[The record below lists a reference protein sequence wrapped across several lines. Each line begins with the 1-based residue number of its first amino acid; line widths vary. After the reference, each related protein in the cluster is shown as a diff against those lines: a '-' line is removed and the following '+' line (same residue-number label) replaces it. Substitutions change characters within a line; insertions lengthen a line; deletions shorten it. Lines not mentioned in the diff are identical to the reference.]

1 MSAVRNSLPRTAM
14 SFDCGLRNLAVALVC
29 VREGFAFPAEYRT
42 FASAEETNDAFKA
55 RCLVY
60 FLREAWQL
68 LDARLL
74 DVSLYLERTTRVKN
88 VKRLGLM
95 STAQALSNTLSAL
108 ETVWFTSTHA
118 QPDIIA
124 VEIQHN
130 ANADMKAVAL
140 AISVFFMKTMDCGT
154 TEYAGVTGGQKLKLC
169 AALGVNEGD
178 GTAAKPVKK
187 VSKKALA
194 AAAKAA
200 SAAADAASARTLAQY
215 ISLGTSSGA
224 PETLAVDEA
233 APIHV
238 QLPPAEI
245 EEVVD
250 ASDGDATALKASE
263 TTGMARTGSGWSR
276 RGGRGGGRG
285 RWTGGAAAR
294 ALSAGP
300 VASTKVKYEDNKRR
314 TVLAMQRLCAFNTPG
329 MIPPGLQALVTDH
342 NIADA
347 LFQALWV
354 LWEHWSPRV
363 PARPR
368 KRKHTSLETNTG
380 VETTI

>member
-1 MSAVRNSLPRTAM
+1 MAAARSSANALPRSAM

-29 VREGFAFPAEYRT
+29 VREGFGFPVEYKT
-42 FASAEETNDAFKA
+42 FASAEETNDEYKA
-55 RCLVY
+55 RCLLY

-68 LDARLL
+68 VDARLL
-74 DVSLYLERTTRVKN
+74 DVSLYLDRATRVKN

-95 STAQALSNTLSAL
+95 STAQALSNALGAL
-108 ETVWFTSTHA
+108 ETVWFSSTCAPGHA

-140 AISVFFMKTMDCGT
+140 AISVFFMKTMDCAT

-178 GTAAKPVKK
+178 GNAAKPEKK

-200 SAAADAASARTLAQY
+200 AAASTAASARTLAQY
-215 ISLGTSSGA
+215 ISASASNASPLASAVALADAPTTKSTDIVCDADKAESTPDLTSVGRSG
-224 PETLAVDEA
+224 
-233 APIHV
+233 
-238 QLPPAEI
+238 
-245 EEVVD
+245 
-250 ASDGDATALKASE
+250 
-263 TTGMARTGSGWSR
+263 GWSR
-276 RGGRGGGRG
+276 RGGRGGRG
-285 RWTGGAAAR
+285 GWASAR
-294 ALSAGP
+294 ASATP
-300 VASTKVKYEDNKRR
+300 SKVKYEDNKRR

-329 MIPPGLQALVTDH
+329 MIPMGLQTLVADH

-354 LWEHWSPRV
+354 LWEHWAPRV

-368 KRKHTSLETNTG
+368 KRKLHVLEIDSS